1 MIDRLTIAR
10 IMDAADIVD
19 VVSDFVSLKKAGA
32 NFKGLCPFHNDRT
45 PSFIV
50 SRAKGYCKCFSC
62 GKGGNAVG
70 FIMEHEQMS
79 YPEALKYLARK
90 YNIEVQEREM
100 TDEERRAQTERESLF
115 IVNEWIANYYADQ
128 LHNSVDGT
136 SIGIPYFRSRGFR
149 DDIIQK
155 FKLGY
160 APADRKSLSQKAL
173 QQGYKAEYLEKTG
186 TCYKN
191 DRGELID
198 RFAGRVIF
206 PWFGQS
212 GKVIGFGGRLLDS
225 RTKGVAQ
232 KYVNSP
238 ETELYKKDSELYG
251 LFQAKKAIAKEN
263 RVYMVEGYTDVIS
276 MHQCGIENVVANSG
290 TALSMKQV
298 SILHRLTP
306 NITLLYDGDEAGIH
320 AAMRGTDMLLSHGM
334 NIKVL
339 ILPDGDDPD
348 SFARKHTAEEFRDYV
363 EKHQTDFIDFK
374 CSIMLNGVTDPIKRA
389 EAIDSVLKSVSLIKD
404 PIKRSMYVTLCV
416 TKLGVHEDVIVRR
429 VNKFIHDAIEERRK
443 QEEREKEL
451 EQIERDRAEMMG
463 TNAGNAPKA
472 STSGATVS
480 SATANAVPIPKK
492 QTKLQE
498 VESMIMQ
505 LIIRHGEMLMP
516 TDPMVSLAKLVQLNF
531 AEDEIEFSIP
541 IYNQIANEAAQQ
553 SDNQDF
559 IAEQYFM
566 RHEDFTINQTATQFI
581 MVNENIAPE
590 EMEPEKKAMQIFQ
603 SINHLFIDLRLQ
615 MIVAQLDEAKKRLEN
630 ATPEEQAEA
639 MMHYREMKNLHNQVA
654 KMAGRSR

>member
-1 MIDRLTIAR
+1 MIDRLTISR

-32 NFKGLCPFHNDRT
+32 NYKGLCPFHNDRT
-45 PSFIV
+45 PSFMV
-50 SRAKGYCKCFSC
+50 SRARGYCKCFSC

-70 FIMEHEQMS
+70 FIMEHEQLS

-90 YNIEVQEREM
+90 YGIEVKEREM
-100 TDEERRAQTERESLF
+100 TPEERQAQTEREGMF
-115 IVNEWIANYYADQ
+115 IVNEWVADFFADQ

-136 SIGIPYFRSRGFR
+136 SIGMPYFRDRGFR

-160 APADRKSLSQKAL
+160 DSSDRRALAKKAIAS
-173 QQGYKAEYLEKTG
+173 GYKGEYLEKTG

-191 DRGELID
+191 ERNELID

-206 PWFGQS
+206 PWFSQS
-212 GKVIGFGGRLLDS
+212 GRIIAFGGRVLDS
-225 RTKGVAQ
+225 RTKGVNQ

-298 SILHRLTP
+298 GILHRLTP

-339 ILPDGDDPD
+339 FLPDGDDPD
-348 SFARKHTAEEFRDYV
+348 SFARKHSAEEFRNYV
-363 EKHQTDFIDFK
+363 EAKQTDFIDFK
-374 CSIMLNGVTDPIKRA
+374 CSIMLKGVTDPIKRA

-416 TKLGVHEDVIVRR
+416 PKLGVHEDVIIRR
-429 VNKFIHDAIEERRK
+429 VNKFIHDEIEEKRK
-443 QEEREKEL
+443 REEREKEL
-451 EQIERDRAEMMG
+451 QQMERDRAEMMG
-463 TNAGNAPKA
+463 VNNNAP
-472 STSGATVS
+472 TPGANGE
-480 SATANAVPIPKK
+480 AIPKK
-492 QTKLQE
+492 LTKLQE

-516 TDPMVSLAKLVQLNF
+516 IDPVDTLAKYVMQNF
-531 AEDEIEFSIP
+531 AQDDLEFSIP
-541 IYNQIANEAAQQ
+541 IYNQIAREAAQL
-553 SDNQDF
+553 SGNPDF
-559 IAEQYFM
+559 VAEQYFM
-566 RHEDFTINQTATQFI
+566 RHEDLSVNQTAAQFI

-615 MIVAQLDEAKKRLEN
+615 MIIKDLDDAKKQLE
-630 ATPEEQAEA
+630 AAAPEERLAA
-639 MMHYREMKNLHNQVA
+639 MNHYREIKTLHNQIA
-654 KMAGRSR
+654 KLAGRSR

>member
-1 MIDRLTIAR
+1 MIDKLTISR

-19 VVSDFVSLKKAGA
+19 VVSDFVSLKKAGV
-32 NFKGLCPFHNDRT
+32 NYKGLCPFHNDRT
-45 PSFIV
+45 PSFFV
-50 SRAKGYCKCFSC
+50 SRSKGYCKCFSC

-70 FIMEHEQMS
+70 FIMEHEQLS

-90 YNIEVQEREM
+90 YGIEVQEREM
-100 TDEERRAQTERESLF
+100 TQEEREAQTEREGMF
-115 IVNEWIANYYADQ
+115 IVNEWVADYFADQ

-136 SIGIPYFRSRGFR
+136 SIGMPYFRNRGFR
-149 DDIIQK
+149 DDIIRK

-160 APADRKSLSQKAL
+160 DPADRKALAQKAIAK
-173 QQGYKAEYLEKTG
+173 GYKGDYLEKTG
-186 TCYKN
+186 TCYKT
-191 DRGELID
+191 DRGEYID

-206 PWFGQS
+206 PWFSQS
-212 GKVIGFGGRLLDS
+212 GRIIAFGGRVLDS

-251 LFQAKKAIAKEN
+251 LFQGKKAIAKEN

-290 TALSMKQV
+290 TALSIKQV
-298 SILHRLTP
+298 GILHRLTP

-334 NIKVL
+334 NVKVL
-339 ILPDGDDPD
+339 FLPDGDDPD
-348 SFARKHTAEEFRDYV
+348 SFARKHTAEEFRSYV
-363 EKHQTDFIDFK
+363 EEHQTDFIDFK
-374 CSIMLNGVTDPIKRA
+374 CSVMLKDVTDPVKRA

-416 TKLGVHEDVIVRR
+416 TKLSVHEDVIIRR
-429 VNKFIHDAIEERRK
+429 VNKFIHDEIEEKRK
-443 QEEREKEL
+443 REEREKEL
-451 EQIERDRAEMMG
+451 EQMERDRVAMMG
-463 TNAGNAPKA
+463 VDTPA
-472 STSGATVS
+472 SDSGAS
-480 SATANAVPIPKK
+480 GYPASALNVPIPKTL
-492 QTKLQE
+492 TKLQE

-516 TDPMVSLAKLVQLNF
+516 TDPIIPLAQYVLQNF
-531 AEDEIEFSIP
+531 AQDELEFSIP
-541 IYNQIANEAAQQ
+541 IYNQIAKEAAEQ
-553 SDNQDF
+553 SGSPDF
-559 IAEQYFM
+559 VAEQYFM
-566 RHEDFTINQTATQFI
+566 RHEDLSINQTAAKFI

-590 EMEPEKKAMQIFQ
+590 EMEPEKRAMQIFN

-615 MIVAQLDEAKKRLEN
+615 MVICQLDEAKKRLET
-630 ATPEEQAEA
+630 ASPEELREA
-639 MMHYREMKNLHNQVA
+639 MNHYKEIKELHNQIA
-654 KMAGRSR
+654 KLAGRSR

>member
-1 MIDRLTIAR
+1 MN
-10 IMDAADIVD
+10 AADIVD
-19 VVSDFVSLKKAGA
+19 VVSDFVSLKKAGV
-32 NFKGLCPFHNDRT
+32 NYKGLCPFHNDRT
-45 PSFIV
+45 PSFFV
-50 SRAKGYCKCFSC
+50 SPSRGICKCFSC
-62 GKGGNAVG
+62 GKGGSSVG
-70 FIMEHEQMS
+70 FIMEYEQLT
-79 YPEALKYLARK
+79 YTEALKYLARK

-115 IVNEWIANYYADQ
+115 IVNEWVANYFADQ
-128 LHNSVDGT
+128 LHNSIDGK

-160 APADRKSLSQKAL
+160 DPSDRKALAQKAFL
-173 QQGYKAEYLEKTG
+173 QGYKKEYIEKSG

-191 DRGELID
+191 DKGELID

-206 PWFGQS
+206 PWFSQS
-212 GKVIGFGGRLLDS
+212 GRIIGFGGRLLDS

-251 LFQAKKAIAKEN
+251 LFQAKKAIAKED

-320 AAMRGTDMLLSHGM
+320 AAMRGTDMLLSQDM

-348 SFARKHTAEEFRDYV
+348 SFAQKHSAEEFRNYV
-363 EKHQTDFIDFK
+363 ETHQVDFIDFK
-374 CSIMLNGVTDPIKRA
+374 CSLMLNGVTDPIKRA
-389 EAIDSVLKSVSLIKD
+389 EAIDNVLQSVALIKN
-404 PIKRSMYVTLCV
+404 PIKRSAYVTLCV
-416 TKLGVHEDVIVRR
+416 GKLGIREDNIVRR
-429 VNKFIHDAIEERRK
+429 VNKFIDDEKERKRK
-443 QEEREKEL
+443 QKEREKQL
-451 EQIERDRAEMMG
+451 DQLDKEREEKEGVVHEESNTEKSDTYMPR
-463 TNAGNAPKA
+463 
-472 STSGATVS
+472 S
-480 SATANAVPIPKK
+480 

-498 VESMIMQ
+498 VETLIMQ
-505 LIIRHGEMLMP
+505 LIIRHGEILMP
-516 TDPMVSLAKLVQLNF
+516 TEPMVSLAQLVQLNL
-531 AEDEIEFSIP
+531 AEDDLQFSTP
-541 IYNQIANEAAQQ
+541 LFNQMSREAAEQ
-553 SDNQDF
+553 SENPNF
-559 IAEQYFM
+559 IAEQYFV
-566 RHEDFTINQTATQFI
+566 RHEDFTVNQMATQLI

-603 SINHLFIDLRLQ
+603 SISHLFIDLRLQ
-615 MIVAQLDEAKKRLEN
+615 IVAEQYEEAKKRLES
-630 ATPEEQAEA
+630 ASPEEQIEA
-639 MMHYREMKNLHNQVA
+639 MKHYKEIKTLHNQIA
-654 KMAGRSR
+654 KLAGRSR

>member
-1 MIDRLTIAR
+1 MN
-10 IMDAADIVD
+10 AADIVD
-19 VVSDFVSLKKAGA
+19 VVSDFVSLKKAGV
-32 NFKGLCPFHNDRT
+32 NYKGLCPFHNDRT
-45 PSFIV
+45 PSFFV
-50 SRAKGYCKCFSC
+50 SRARGYCKCFSC

-70 FIMEHEQMS
+70 FIMEHEQLS

-90 YNIEVQEREM
+90 YNIEVEEREL
-100 TDEERRAQTERESLF
+100 TPEEKQAQTERESLF
-115 IVNEWIANYYADQ
+115 IVNEWVANYFADQ
-128 LHNSVDGT
+128 LHNSVDGA

-160 APADRKSLSQKAL
+160 APADRKALAQKAVA
-173 QQGYKAEYLEKTG
+173 QGYKAEYIEKTG

-191 DRGELID
+191 DRGEYID

-212 GKVIGFGGRLLDS
+212 GKIIGFGGRLLDS

-306 NITLLYDGDEAGIH
+306 NITLLYDGDAAGIH

-348 SFARKHTAEEFRDYV
+348 SFARKHSAEEFRDYV
-363 EKHQTDFIDFK
+363 EKNQTDFIDFK
-374 CSIMLNGVTDPIKRA
+374 CSIMLDGVTDPIKRA
-389 EAIDSVLKSVSLIKD
+389 EAIDNVLHSVSLIKD
-404 PIKRSMYVTLCV
+404 QIKRSMYVTLCV
-416 TKLGVHEDVIVRR
+416 TKLGVSEDVIIRR

-451 EQIERDRAEMMG
+451 KQMEQDRAEMMG
-463 TNAGNAPKA
+463 TPVTSTGVNTQAGSNE
-472 STSGATVS
+472 
-480 SATANAVPIPKK
+480 VPVPSK

-505 LIIRHGEMLMP
+505 LIIRHGEIMMP
-516 TDPMVSLAKLVQLNF
+516 TEPSVSLAKLVQLNF
-531 AEDEIEFSIP
+531 ADDELAFSIP
-541 IYNQIANEAAQQ
+541 IYNQIAQEAAEQ
-553 SDNQDF
+553 SDNPDF
-559 IAEQYFM
+559 VAEQYFM
-566 RHEDFTINQTATQFI
+566 RHENLNVNQTAVRFI

-590 EMEPEKKAMQIFQ
+590 EMEPEKKSQQIFQ
-603 SINHLFIDLRLQ
+603 SINHLFVDLRLQ
-615 MIVAQLDEAKKRLEN
+615 MIVEQLEEAKKRLET
-630 ATPEEQAEA
+630 ASPEEQMEA
-639 MMHYREMKNLHNQVA
+639 MKHYKEMKSLHNQIA
-654 KMAGRSR
+654 QMAGRSR